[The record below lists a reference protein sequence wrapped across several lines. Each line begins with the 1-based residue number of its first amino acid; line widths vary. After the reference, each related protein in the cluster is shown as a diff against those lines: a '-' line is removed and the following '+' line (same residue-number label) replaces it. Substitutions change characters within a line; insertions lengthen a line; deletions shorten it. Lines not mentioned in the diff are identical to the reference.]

1 MEERRIRVLL
11 ADDHNLVRAGIAQL
25 LALEP
30 DIDVVGEAADG
41 IQAHAQAV
49 AHRPDVILMDLDMPR
64 SNGFEA
70 IATIKADLPNAIIV
84 ILTYSED
91 ERDIAEA
98 VRRGAQGYLLK
109 SLEPETLASHI
120 RAAVR
125 GASPM
130 SAAVTRKL
138 MADLRRGEG
147 PGVAATGDE
156 AGADERGDEHR
167 ASLTPR
173 EMQILALI
181 AEGATNKGMGQ
192 RIFLAENPVKNHLKH
207 ILAKLQ
213 VENRAQ
219 AVAYAFREG
228 LLKRQDA

>member
-1 MEERRIRVLL
+1 MQGRKIRVLL

-41 IQAHAQAV
+41 VQAHAKAV
-49 AHRPDVILMDLDMPR
+49 ALRPDVILMDLDMPR

-70 IATIKADLPNAIIV
+70 IATIKAELPDAIIV

-91 ERDIAEA
+91 EKDIAEA

-109 SLEPETLASHI
+109 SLEPETLAGHI

-125 GASPM
+125 GAAPM

-138 MADLRRGEG
+138 MLDLRRGDEPVG
-147 PGVAATGDE
+147 AAPDGETE
-156 AGADERGDEHR
+156 AGGADRTP
-167 ASLTPR
+167 LTPR

-181 AEGATNKGMGQ
+181 AEGATNKEIGQ
-192 RIFLAENPVKNHLKH
+192 RIFLAENTVKNHLKH

-228 LLKRQDA
+228 LLKRP

>member
-1 MEERRIRVLL
+1 MDERRIRVLL
-11 ADDHNLVRAGIAQL
+11 ADDHNLVRAGIAGL

-49 AHRPDVILMDLDMPR
+49 ALKPDVILMDLDMPR

-70 IATIKADLPNAIIV
+70 IATIKADLPDAIIV

-109 SLEPETLASHI
+109 SLEPETLAQHI
-120 RAAVR
+120 RAALR
-125 GASPM
+125 GAAPM

-138 MADLRRGEG
+138 MMDLRRSEEPAEAG
-147 PGVAATGDE
+147 PGAEG
-156 AGADERGDEHR
+156 GERGH
-167 ASLTPR
+167 LTPR

-181 AEGATNKGMGQ
+181 AEGATNKEIGQ
-192 RIFLAENPVKNHLKH
+192 RIFLAENTVKNHLKH
-207 ILAKLQ
+207 ILSKLQ

-228 LLKRQDA
+228 LLKRP